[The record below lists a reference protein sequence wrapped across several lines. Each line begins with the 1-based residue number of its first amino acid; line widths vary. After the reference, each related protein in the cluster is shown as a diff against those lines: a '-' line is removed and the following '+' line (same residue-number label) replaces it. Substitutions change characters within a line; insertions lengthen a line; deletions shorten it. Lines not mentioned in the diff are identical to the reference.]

1 MTITAFPLSWPFGW
15 PRTPAALRERGWQF
29 KTGGQL
35 VTFER
40 ARRLLVDELG
50 RMRAEDAILSTNIP
64 LRADGMPRSNFHT
77 YTMPDPGVAIY
88 FKVRGRSMV
97 MAQDAFDNPAA
108 NCRSLG
114 LAVEAMRALERHG
127 GGAMMDRA
135 FTGFLALPPKRTCW
149 DVLDIRPRSSV
160 DDIRAA
166 HRHLL
171 LEYHQRGAIDDE
183 VAELN
188 AARDDALREV
198 APPALP
204 PP

>member
-1 MTITAFPLSWPFGW
+1 MTTAYPLAWPFGW
-15 PRTPAALRERGWQF
+15 ARTPVAHRSRGKQF
-29 KTGGQL
+29 YTRGQP

-40 ARRLLVDELG
+40 ARRLLVEELE
-50 RMRAEDAILSTNIP
+50 RMRAEDVILSTNIP
-64 LRADGMPRSNFHT
+64 LRADGMPRSDAHR
-77 YTMPDPGVAIY
+77 YTTVDPGVAIY

-135 FTGFLALPPKRTCW
+135 FTGFLALPPKRSCW
-149 DVLDIRPRSSV
+149 DILDIRPRSSV
-160 DDIRAA
+160 EDIRAA
-166 HRHLL
+166 HRHLMI
-171 LEYHQRGAIDDE
+171 EYNQRGAIHDE
-183 VAELN
+183 VAALN